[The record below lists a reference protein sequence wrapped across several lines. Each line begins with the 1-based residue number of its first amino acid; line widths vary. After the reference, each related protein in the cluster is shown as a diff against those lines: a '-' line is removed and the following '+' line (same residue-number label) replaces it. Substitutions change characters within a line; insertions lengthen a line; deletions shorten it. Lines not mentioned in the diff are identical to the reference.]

1 MRLYDEIKQ
10 NINCIELAAE
20 LGIELHKNG
29 GTYRCPS
36 FIHEGHNPNS
46 VMVSEDSWFSFSD
59 GVGGDVTDMLAY
71 AKYDGDKSMAFK
83 DMCHRFNLAFNDTE
97 YKQNYREWNNAILQW
112 HNELTEEDIEYLH
125 KRKIKDSTIN
135 NLYIGSHVFKEK
147 SPNGEMVDVPRII
160 IPIFK
165 NNSCVYYCAR
175 NRSQYNV
182 VKYKKPYLE
191 EAFKENTLYGLDTL
205 NRSETYTDNDTI
217 VIAEGVFDFLT
228 FYQEGYRVLSSAT
241 RLSNK
246 QTEYLCKIAKK
257 FKRVAI
263 CYDNDGRGVQFTT
276 ATAKQLFE
284 HNIPFDIVN
293 IPREYGK
300 DVSDCYCAGISP
312 VTLLNDHMVDG
323 TLWYLKTT
331 MSDMDELMEYVYKAH
346 SPYMSRVKKKAILQ
360 YAKEFLGA
368 DGEEM
373 KEIRRELTRGKTN
386 DEYAHEFIASYDYK
400 LRCNPSLG
408 FYRFNGTYWSRC
420 DDALIRQGIME
431 MFDVSFNLE
440 SAILNKVRTIVYD
453 DTLPNQVNCL
463 NLKNGTLYF
472 TENPFDGYYRFTRKR
487 NPDDFN
493 DYVLNYEYRENAY
506 SQDWEDFLSST
517 TSSDEKLIK
526 RFAEYFGSVFM
537 EHSIQDKAYLFYGNG
552 SNGKSVLTKVLSA
565 LLGDGKLCSTLE
577 LSRLGGR
584 FDTLQLLGKY
594 VNFCHEATSDIKEA
608 EPIFKAITSND
619 VISTD
624 VKGKPRI
631 EFKPR
636 CKIFI
641 DCNELPRANKSNG
654 GWLRRF
660 EGTKHKFNNTFTT
673 DESRVDDIHVFRAIP
688 GIDTLLTSDDVLPAV
703 LWWSIGGYVRLIENG
718 YKFSEIDEDKDLEYE
733 FAIESNH
740 VIEFL
745 NEFDWVDNGMTLT
758 SMRANRVYEIYKEWC
773 DECRYRVAGRNT
785 FYKNLKGAIAYFDGT
800 ETPHCELKSIRKQWF
815 LVKK

>member
-1 MRLYDEIKQ
+1 M
-10 NINCIELAAE
+10 
-20 LGIELHKNG
+20 
-29 GTYRCPS
+29 
-36 FIHEGHNPNS
+36 
-46 VMVSEDSWFSFSD
+46 
-59 GVGGDVTDMLAY
+59 
-71 AKYDGDKSMAFK
+71 
-83 DMCHRFNLAFNDTE
+83 
-97 YKQNYREWNNAILQW
+97 
-112 HNELTEEDIEYLH
+112 
-125 KRKIKDSTIN
+125 
-135 NLYIGSHVFKEK
+135 
-147 SPNGEMVDVPRII
+147 
-160 IPIFK
+160 
-165 NNSCVYYCAR
+165 
-175 NRSQYNV
+175 
-182 VKYKKPYLE
+182 
-191 EAFKENTLYGLDTL
+191 
-205 NRSETYTDNDTI
+205 
-217 VIAEGVFDFLT
+217 
-228 FYQEGYRVLSSAT
+228 
-241 RLSNK
+241 
-246 QTEYLCKIAKK
+246 
-257 FKRVAI
+257 
-263 CYDNDGRGVQFTT
+263 
-276 ATAKQLFE
+276 
-284 HNIPFDIVN
+284 
-293 IPREYGK
+293 
-300 DVSDCYCAGISP
+300 
-312 VTLLNDHMVDG
+312 
-323 TLWYLKTT
+323 
-331 MSDMDELMEYVYKAH
+331 
-346 SPYMSRVKKKAILQ
+346 
-360 YAKEFLGA
+360 
-368 DGEEM
+368 
-373 KEIRRELTRGKTN
+373 
-386 DEYAHEFIASYDYK
+386 
-400 LRCNPSLG
+400 
-408 FYRFNGTYWSRC
+408 
-420 DDALIRQGIME
+420 
-431 MFDVSFNLE
+431 
-440 SAILNKVRTIVYD
+440 
-453 DTLPNQVNCL
+453 NCL

-688 GIDTLLTSDDVLPAV
+688 GIDTLLTSDEVLPAV
-703 LWWSIGGYVRLIENG
+703 LWWSISGYVRLIENG
-718 YKFSEIDEDKDLEYE
+718 YKFSEIDEDKELEYE

-773 DECRYRVAGRNT
+773 DECRYRVSGRNT
-785 FYKNLKGAIAYFDGT
+785 FYKNLKGAITYFDGT